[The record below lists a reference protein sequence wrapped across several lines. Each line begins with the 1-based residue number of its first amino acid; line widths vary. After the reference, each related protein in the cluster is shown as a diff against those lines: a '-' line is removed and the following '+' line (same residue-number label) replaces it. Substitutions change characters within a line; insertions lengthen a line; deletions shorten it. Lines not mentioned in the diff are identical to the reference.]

1 MGTLPTQL
9 GALATLQQLRA
20 VRSGHLSGTLPSR
33 LGCVCG
39 EPHAGA
45 LPMAAFNAW
54 ASACHFST
62 ELRLSLPRLSGTLPE
77 RLPGVGVGQLNLRG
91 SRATSRARCP
101 RGSGR
106 CTAHCSVS
114 EPQPP
119 TPATASAAK
128 PAPSRAHLRPG
139 PPVLASHALSTGGH
153 GTLWLHLLWLYLPWQ
168 APPTVAIYASLFWA
182 RQASSCG
189 VSSCVAFLGTL
200 HIGAEARVLVT

>member
-1 MGTLPTQL
+1 MLASDLAANGTLMCASRPTPAGVECQRGHVRSLTIRGAGTLPTELGRLPALQSLTIAAPSLVGTLPTQL

-91 SRATSRARCP
+91 SSR
-101 RGSGR
+101 
-106 CTAHCSVS
+106 
-114 EPQPP
+114 
-119 TPATASAAK
+119 
-128 PAPSRAHLRPG
+128 
-139 PPVLASHALSTGGH
+139 LS
-153 GTLWLHLLWLYLPWQ
+153 GTLPSWLGQMHRALL
-168 APPTVAIYASLFWA
+168 
-182 RQASSCG
+182 G
-189 VSSCVAFLGTL
+189 
-200 HIGAEARVLVT
+200 E